1 MWKPVSF
8 ARHTKVEVIET
19 SHMTR
24 LGTALNQ
31 SSFRLTYVG
40 SDDPIDFNRSINK
53 ELLMAV
59 NTMHNS
65 INCMSSEISVFL

>member
-1 MWKPVSF
+1 
-8 ARHTKVEVIET
+8 
-19 SHMTR
+19 MTR

-40 SDDPIDFNRSINK
+40 LDDPIDFNRSINK

-59 NTMHNS
+59 NTMHKS
-65 INCMSSEISVFL
+65 ISCISSEISMFL